1 MDQEA
6 EQATPTRFSARAEQ
20 AAGAREPSG
29 PDPATAA
36 MLASI
41 DRLDA
46 LGLETVEPATTF
58 SWPRV

>member
-1 MDQEA
+1 MDHEA
-6 EQATPTRFSARAEQ
+6 EQDTPTGVSARSEQ
-20 AAGAREPSG
+20 AAGEREPSG

-41 DRLDA
+41 DRLDT